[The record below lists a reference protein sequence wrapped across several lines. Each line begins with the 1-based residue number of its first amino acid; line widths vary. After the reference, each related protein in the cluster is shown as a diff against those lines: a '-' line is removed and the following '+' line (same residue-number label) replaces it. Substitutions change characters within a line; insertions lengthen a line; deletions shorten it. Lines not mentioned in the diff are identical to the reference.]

1 MSKKK
6 QDKEKKSP
14 EELVTDEQQELDL
27 ELEQKPVEASP
38 LTVEQELAEEK
49 EKNLRLIADY
59 QNYQKRAGKEIVSA
73 REFANES
80 VMKELL
86 GVLDDMERGLEA
98 AGENH
103 DADDPLLVG
112 MQLVHDKLLDS
123 LKKFG
128 LKLIPAE
135 NLPFDPEKHSAMMQ
149 EESDELPPM
158 TVIRQLQKGYE
169 LKGRTLRPAAVIVS
183 KEAE

>member
-6 QDKEKKSP
+6 QHKEKKQS
-14 EELVTDEQQELDL
+14 EDVINDERQDE
-27 ELEQKPVEASP
+27 KFAEASP
-38 LTVEQELAEEK
+38 LTVEQELDGEK
-49 EKNLRLIADY
+49 EKNLRMMADY
-59 QNYQKRAGKEIVSA
+59 QNYQKRAAKEIVSA
-73 REFANES
+73 REYANELM
-80 VMKELL
+80 MKELL
-86 GVLDDMERGLEA
+86 GVLDDMERALEA

-103 DADDPLLVG
+103 SQDDPFLIG

-135 NLPFDPEKHSAMMQ
+135 GLPFNPEKHSAMLQ

-158 TVIRQLQKGYE
+158 TVIRELQKGYE
-169 LKGRTLRPAAVIVS
+169 LKDRTIRPTAVVVS

>member
-6 QDKEKKSP
+6 KHKEKKQS
-14 EELVTDEQQELDL
+14 EDVANDEQQESQ
-27 ELEQKPVEASP
+27 EQKVVEAAP

-49 EKNLRLIADY
+49 EKNLRMMADY
-59 QNYQKRAGKEIVSA
+59 QNYQKRAAKEIVSA
-73 REFANES
+73 REYANELM
-80 VMKELL
+80 MKELL
-86 GVLDDMERGLEA
+86 GVLDDMERALEA

-103 DADDPLLVG
+103 DADDPLLTG

-135 NLPFDPEKHSAMMQ
+135 GLSFDPEKHSAMLQ

-169 LKGRTLRPAAVIVS
+169 LKGRTLRPTAVVVS
-183 KEAE
+183 KETQ

>member
-6 QDKEKKSP
+6 QDKAKKQSEEAVIDESQQQDEPKIVEALPLTP
-14 EELVTDEQQELDL
+14 EQELD
-27 ELEQKPVEASP
+27 
-38 LTVEQELAEEK
+38 EERD
-49 EKNLRLIADY
+49 KNLRLMADY
-59 QNYQKRAGKEIVSA
+59 QNYQKRAAKEVVSA
-73 REFANES
+73 REYANES
-80 VMKELL
+80 IMKELL
-86 GVLDDMERGLEA
+86 GVLDDMERGLEVA
-98 AGENH
+98 AENH

-128 LKLIPAE
+128 LELIAAE
-135 NLPFDPEKHSAMMQ
+135 GLVFDPEKHSAMMQ
-149 EESDELPPM
+149 EPTDEVPPM
-158 TVIRQLQKGYE
+158 TVLKQLQKGYE